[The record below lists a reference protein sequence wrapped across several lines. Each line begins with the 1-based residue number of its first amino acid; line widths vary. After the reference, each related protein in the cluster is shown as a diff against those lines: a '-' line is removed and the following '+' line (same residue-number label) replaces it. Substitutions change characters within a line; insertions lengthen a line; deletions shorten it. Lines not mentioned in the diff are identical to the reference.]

1 MNEAQLIESFRP
13 ISVAELLNGE
23 YIFHYDIPSF
33 QRGYRWERK
42 QVEDLLND
50 IFTFSKNSQASYF
63 LQPLVIKQ
71 DGEKWEVL
79 DGQQRLTTMLLI
91 LMKVISR
98 LSDDDKE
105 EYQSSLYDITYKIR
119 PELDFNNP
127 DPKKTI
133 DGFYL
138 AEAKATIDRWFDSK
152 KKAHVSLSKF
162 NDCLLDSSSEKQV
175 KFIWYSL
182 SSNSSELNSI
192 NVFNR
197 LNKGKI
203 GLTSAELIKALFVL
217 DFDINEKKT
226 RGSVKDT
233 AKEEGEGTIKRTE
246 KSDTASSQL
255 VMKWNEIERKFQD
268 DKFWLFISNDIK
280 NIQTRIDLL
289 FDFLTEK
296 PEGEDSDFSYR
307 RFQNLFDSCHS
318 ENVILQ
324 DFWVKKGITS
334 MEKAWREIKKT
345 YDRLLAWYEDNMY
358 FHYVGFL
365 ISQKCSPLWI
375 NNSLQAAK
383 DKRKNE
389 KEAAEWTRFDSEAHL
404 KSLITGQF
412 KTSGKVLTRSDIDK
426 LEYSDQTIVRRLL
439 LLFNIELCIKTGNQR
454 FKFDKFKTEHWDI
467 EHVDSQNN
475 SCLQKPE
482 DRISWLR
489 DIVKIL
495 SIEKSETEAGIKLF
509 ERCSSLLAGF
519 DKQPEGERVFSDDVY
534 FALYKYVNQ
543 YFSFD
548 PAAGDVSIESV
559 DLASKDKD
567 NINNLTLLN
576 SDINRS
582 YKDAPFPF
590 KRDYILNED
599 KKGSHF
605 IPIGTRNLFMKYYT
619 NEQSSASALQLLRWN
634 ENDKKSYLKFLHS
647 IVDEYFA

>member
-1 MNEAQLIESFRP
+1 MNGALLIESFRP

-23 YIFHYDIPSF
+23 YLFKFNIPSF

-50 IFTFSKNSQASYF
+50 IYAFSESEDQTSYF
-63 LQPLVIKQ
+63 LQPLVVKQ
-71 DGEKWEVL
+71 NGEKWEVL

-91 LMKVISR
+91 LKRVISR
-98 LSDDDKE
+98 MEKDEKE
-105 EYQSSLYDITYKIR
+105 EYDSSVYKIIYSIR
-119 PELDFNNP
+119 PELNFDDP

-138 AEAKATIDRWFDSK
+138 AEAKATIERWFEK
-152 KKAHVSLSKF
+152 KKKNHDDITDFKRCLFYPKSK
-162 NDCLLDSSSEKQV
+162 KQV

-182 SSNSSELNSI
+182 SSQSTELNSI

-217 DFDINEKKT
+217 DFDINEKNSHSRDA
-226 RGSVKDT
+226 RGDSKS
-233 AKEEGEGTIKRTE
+233 E
-246 KSDTASSQL
+246 KNDTASNQL

-268 DKFWLFISNDIK
+268 DKFWLFISNDSK

-318 ENVILQ
+318 KNVELQ
-324 DFWVKKGITS
+324 DFWKKKEITS

-345 YDRLLAWYEDNMY
+345 YDRLLAWYDDNMY

-389 KEAAEWTRFDSEAHL
+389 KGAPEWTRFDSEAHL

-412 KTSGKVLTRSDIDK
+412 KTSGKVLTRTGIDA
-426 LEYSDQTIVRRLL
+426 LEYSDQTIARRLL

-482 DRISWLR
+482 ERISWLR

-495 SIEKSETEAGIKLF
+495 SIEKSEIEADIKLF
-509 ERCSSLLAGF
+509 ERCSTLLTDF
-519 DKQPEGERVFSDDVY
+519 DKQPEGERVFSDEVY

-605 IPIGTRNLFMKYYT
+605 IPIGTRNLFMKYFT

-634 ENDKKSYLKFLHS
+634 DNDKKSYLKFLHS